1 MSGGKEASG
10 GEDASGRN
18 ASNEGGSDHMTK
30 RERVIG
36 ALNHRQ
42 TDIIPYVVGFTQK
55 EHELYAA
62 YTGDADFASKIG
74 NHATGCYYSGF
85 VAGTAAARQ
94 RTVSTQTPA
103 SMQTS
108 AASLSGGHALREIGL
123 DGEVAGKPGYYMDDF
138 GVVWNRTIDKDIG
151 VIDNYVLGEPDL
163 SALELPPV
171 YEDELRRGYEAL
183 TGGGGRGDG
192 ADGADADGGDG
203 TDADELFKYGSVG
216 FSMFERAWT
225 LRGMEN
231 FLIDMI
237 SEKSFAH
244 GLLDAICDYN
254 MEIVKIGLSYDIDSF
269 YFGDDWGQQKG
280 LIMGPA
286 LWREFIKP
294 RMARLYSAVKA
305 KGKYVVQHSCGDVT
319 EIFPDLIEIG
329 LDCYQT
335 FQPEIYD
342 IRAVKQEYGG
352 DLSFWG
358 GISTQRL
365 LPFATPGEVRA
376 KTAEI
381 MQIMGANGGYIAAPT
396 HAIPGDVPPENV
408 EAMLDV
414 FQNQGKY
421 L

>member
-1 MSGGKEASG
+1 
-10 GEDASGRN
+10 
-18 ASNEGGSDHMTK
+18 MTK
-30 RERVIG
+30 RERVIS
-36 ALNHRQ
+36 ALNHKQ
-42 TDIIPYVVGFTQK
+42 TDFIPFVVGFTQK
-55 EHELYAA
+55 ESEAYAA
-62 YTGDADFASKIG
+62 YTGDAAFASKIG
-74 NHATGCYYSGF
+74 NHASGSYYSGF
-85 VAGTAAARQ
+85 
-94 RTVSTQTPA
+94 TPGA
-103 SMQTS
+103 S
-108 AASLSGGHALREIGL
+108 
-123 DGEVAGKPGYYMDDF
+123 GKVEGRPDHFVDDF
-138 GVVWNRTIDKDIG
+138 GVVWNRTVDKDIG

-163 SALELPPV
+163 SAFVPPPV
-171 YEDELRRGYEAL
+171 YEGELRRGYEAL
-183 TGGGGRGDG
+183 LGTGGGGDG
-192 ADGADADGGDG
+192 SGGGDVG
-203 TDADELFKYGSVG
+203 DAATNEARDDTFKYGSVG

-231 FLIDMI
+231 FLIDMVT
-237 SEKSFAH
+237 ERSFAH

-254 MEIVKIGLSYDIDSF
+254 MEIVNIGLSYGIDGF

-286 LWREFIKP
+286 LWREYIKP
-294 RMARLYSAVKA
+294 RMARLYGAVKA
-305 KGKYVVQHSCGDVT
+305 KGKYVVQHSCGDVS

-342 IRAVKQEYGG
+342 IRAVKKEYGG

-365 LPFATPGEVRA
+365 LPFATPAEVKA
-376 KTAEI
+376 KTVEI
-381 MQIMGANGGYIAAPT
+381 MRIMGAGGGYIAAPT

-414 FQNQGKY
+414 FHNQGKY